1 MKRREE
7 IRKAAEY
14 QYQYAGNIAEQEA
27 FKNGMVIGA
36 EWADANPAWI
46 RLVDEMPPIGVNVL
60 TRVIK
65 GDGTVVFQVD
75 KRLEYEW
82 LNLCH
87 YDSISHWMKINFRED
102 EERTK

>member
-7 IRKAAEY
+7 IENAAKQKY
-14 QYQYAGNIAEQEA
+14 PYKGGTKGMICEA
-27 FKNGMVIGA
+27 SIPIFIQGA

-65 GDGTVVFQVD
+65 GDGTIVFQID

-87 YDSISHWMKINFRED
+87 YDSISHWMKINFRE
-102 EERTK
+102 E